1 MALILDIVY
10 LFVALYTL
18 YFTVLA
24 VRNMF
29 SKPFRN
35 NLLHSSYDEKENIAV
50 VVYAHNNRK
59 TLANLI
65 NDLKSQDYPINKF
78 RVFVLLDN
86 CTDGSQELFTEEN
99 FIHVIDIND
108 QGTIGK
114 DSAVSTLL
122 EKIKDNEFVETYVF
136 LDADRSIAS
145 NFLSI
150 VSASVKKDSVIS
162 GETVIEIDCLGIVDR
177 IRAAYQKYHMNFLKS
192 SRSLFG
198 LAAQADSGI
207 FIIKS
212 DVLRKIGE
220 IDFKNVNTEL
230 KYSLL
235 LSKISNRCTYN
246 PNIQTIVYPAN
257 YVFRKPNLSY
267 RLDLFQN
274 CFSQMFTNNLVFVE
288 HVLSLIYP
296 NIWTLLLLNIFL
308 IYSTFSC
315 TFMVDLTG
323 VLLTFGLLVVA
334 FGLSLVN
341 AKMTVKE
348 IGYLCLYPVYS
359 VCHIVKNF
367 PPIRFVVNKIWEQA
381 YERKHAEKFLVDV
394 IVTVGQ
400 NNLKCCL
407 EFISHEGMCKVRF
420 IYKNKKYTT
429 STHLRMIDAL
439 EELKTKLNEYGYIL
453 RVCSCCSH
461 FKPLVDGSTNMLRGA
476 CDSEYPSPT
485 LDENGRHTIVW
496 NTCSAFTPAKQNSLI
511 ADMVK
516 ETETK
521 S

>member
-1 MALILDIVY
+1 MSLIFNIIY

-18 YFTVLA
+18 YFFALS
-24 VRNMF
+24 VRNLF
-29 SKPFRN
+29 SRPFRTN
-35 NLLHSSYDEKENIAV
+35 FLHSSYEDKENIAV
-50 VVYAHNNRK
+50 VVYSHNNRK

-99 FIHVIDIND
+99 FIHVIDISN
-108 QGTIGK
+108 QGTVGK

-122 EKIKDNEFVETYVF
+122 EKIKDNDFVETYVF
-136 LDADRSIAS
+136 LDADRSVAS

-150 VSASVKKDSVIS
+150 VSAAVKKDSVIS
-162 GETVIEIDCLGIVDR
+162 GETVIEIDCLGVVDR
-177 IRAAYQKYHMNFLKS
+177 IKAAYQKYHMNFMKS
-192 SRSLFG
+192 ARSHFG
-198 LAAQADSGI
+198 LAAQADSGVLV
-207 FIIKS
+207 IKT
-212 DVLRKIGE
+212 DVIRQIGE
-220 IDFKNVNTEL
+220 VDFKSVNTEL

-235 LSKISNRCTYN
+235 LSRISNRCTYN
-246 PNIQTIVYPAN
+246 PNLQTIVHPAN

-267 RLDLFQN
+267 RLDLFKN
-274 CFSQMFTNNLVFVE
+274 CMSQLATRNLVFVE
-288 HVLSLIYP
+288 HVISLIYP
-296 NIWTLLLLNIFL
+296 NIWTLILLYAFL
-308 IYSTFSC
+308 IYATFSYS
-315 TFMVDLTG
+315 FMANLTG
-323 VLLTFGLLVVA
+323 VLLTFGVLVA
-334 FGLSLVN
+334 SFGLSLVN
-341 AKMTVKE
+341 AKMTIKE
-348 IGYLCLYPVYS
+348 IGYLCLYPAYS
-359 VCHIVKNF
+359 VCHIVRNF
-367 PPIRFVVNKIWEQA
+367 PPIRFMVNKIWEQA

-394 IVTVGQ
+394 IVTVGR

-439 EELKTKLNEYGYIL
+439 EELKTKLDDYGYIL
-453 RVCSCCSH
+453 RICSCCSH
-461 FKPLVDGSTNMLRGA
+461 FKSLVDGSTNMLRGA

-496 NTCSAFTPAKQNSLI
+496 NTCSAFTPAKPNNLI

-516 ETETK
+516 ETEEK